1 LPPVTP
7 RHATAHAA
15 TGFDR
20 HSAEDR
26 SLLVSYLLHCADLC
40 NPLFPP
46 AMSRRIAD
54 DLGREFAAQAA
65 KERAAGMPVTVM
77 LASDDVA
84 RGRMEASFI
93 EYVGACPVPT
103 FPQNNA
109 CTAQKQTHTHH
120 DADAAD
126 PVAPSLLVRP
136 LYATLARVSPGMG
149 SRCLALIDANRAAW
163 AALAAKG
170 GGAGA

>member
-77 LASDDVA
+77 LAADDVA

-93 EYVGACPVPT
+93 EYV
-103 FPQNNA
+103 
-109 CTAQKQTHTHH
+109 
-120 DADAAD
+120 
-126 PVAPSLLVRP
+126 VRP